1 MLHCVYFDGS
11 SYFVDG
17 ADFVCDEDTKM
28 VKTFADL
35 DAAEEFCEHENE
47 NLYS

>member
-17 ADFVCDEDTKM
+17 FDLVCDEDTKV
-28 VKTFADL
+28 VKTFVNL
-35 DAAEEFCEHENE
+35 DSAVEYAEHENE